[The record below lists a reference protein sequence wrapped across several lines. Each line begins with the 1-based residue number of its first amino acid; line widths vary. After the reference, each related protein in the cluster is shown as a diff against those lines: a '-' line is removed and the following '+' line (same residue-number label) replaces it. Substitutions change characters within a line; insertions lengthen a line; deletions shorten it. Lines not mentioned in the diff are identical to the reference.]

1 MTDPI
6 IEFDKVTFSYE
17 EVLIIDEGSFQISK
31 NEFVGIIGPN
41 GGGKTTAF
49 KLIMGFLEAQSGSI
63 KICGENPGSRNL
75 KIGYIPQVTQYD
87 KQFPISALEVVLT
100 GVVSKVNWLGMIPK
114 EEKGKAIDL
123 LCKMGLKDFY
133 SQPFSSLSGGQ
144 AQRVLIARAILADPE
159 ILLLDEPTAN
169 IDPGAELGIMEII
182 RELKKTMTILF
193 ISHDFETIIH
203 EVEKVLIFQ
212 KKVKTLNPS
221 EICDHFAI
229 GLYHDPDIKH
239 DIKRDE

>member
-1 MTDPI
+1 MIDPI

-17 EVLIIDEGSFQISK
+17 EIPIIQESSFQIFK
-31 NEFVGIIGPN
+31 NEFIGIIGPN

-49 KLIMGFLEAQSGSI
+49 KLIMGFIEAQSGLV
-63 KICGENPGSRNL
+63 KICGGKPGAKNL
-75 KIGYIPQVTQYD
+75 KIGYVPQITHYD

-100 GVVSKVNWLGMIPK
+100 GVVSKVNCFGIMPK
-114 EEKGKAIDL
+114 NEKEKAIDL
-123 LCKMGLKDFY
+123 LCKMGLKNSY
-133 SQPFSSLSGGQ
+133 NQSYSSLSGGQ
-144 AQRVLIARAILADPE
+144 AQRVLIARAILSNPD

-169 IDPGAELGIMEII
+169 IDPVAEVKIMKII
-182 RELKKTMTILF
+182 RELKKSKTILF

-221 EICDHFAI
+221 ELCEHFTI
-229 GLYHDPDIKH
+229 GLYHDTDIKH
-239 DIKRDE
+239 DIK